1 MSAAIAPRRSSPF
14 VRSNLPSL
22 GAARAQV
29 PLFCAIVHCSPL
41 ANGSHLRSPLVGGAN
56 NCITL
61 RRSLHRLSPTG
72 TNCYFIALF
81 RPSGALA
88 RRDRQAPVRARTLF
102 FCVLRLARSP
112 FARPLSEQSRRLA
125 KRTVVAAI
133 GEGRAVLH
141 NDNDIPSSKRGK
153 CTGAQPNSCARLRER
168 CPPTE
173 HWPTNTAA
181 TVGRPIGLSPFGAQ
195 SAFGL
200 RIILILKGAPL
211 RYAPTFA
218 PYPGTRINEGA
229 CRAASS
235 IV

>member
-1 MSAAIAPRRSSPF
+1 MPTIVLRYGAASI
-14 VRSNLPSL
+14 VGLPS
-22 GAARAQV
+22 
-29 PLFCAIVHCSPL
+29 P
-41 ANGSHLRSPLVGGAN
+41 
-56 NCITL
+56 
-61 RRSLHRLSPTG
+61 
-72 TNCYFIALF
+72 NCYFIALF
-81 RPSGALA
+81 RRSGALA

-102 FCVLRLARSP
+102 AASTIAVCPPFERAVAPARQ
-112 FARPLSEQSRRLA
+112 ENGSRRHRRGA
-125 KRTVVAAI
+125 WKCATHP
-133 GEGRAVLH
+133 VLH

-153 CTGAQPNSCARLRER
+153 CTGAQPNSCARLREG

-229 CRAASS
+229 CRTASS